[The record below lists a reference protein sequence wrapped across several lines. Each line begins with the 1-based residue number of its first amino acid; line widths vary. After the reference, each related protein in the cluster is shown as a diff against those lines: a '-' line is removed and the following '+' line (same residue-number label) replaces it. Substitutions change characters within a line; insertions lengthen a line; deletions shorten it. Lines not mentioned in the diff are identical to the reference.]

1 MESISGRSN
10 GGRPTGRQPTGE
22 SPDSP
27 GSPGSLGGGTFGG
40 RTFSRRWVLG
50 AGATT
55 LLTTGLTACGSGD
68 GSGGGGGTITA
79 MVYGDDA
86 VKVQTAAVGRFNKSA
101 ASKSAKGKVKLEK
114 VPGSDYSAKL
124 RTAMG
129 SPSAP
134 DVFFNWGGGSI
145 KAYQEANQ
153 LIDLTDTIEGDPVL
167 KGGFLPSVLAAGG
180 LGGRNYGIPMRGMQP
195 VILFYNKSVFAEHK
209 LQPPTTWAELQ
220 EINTKLK
227 AAKITPFALGGADT
241 WTELMW
247 LEYLVD
253 RIGGPEVFAKIQ
265 GGDASAWGDPA
276 VLKAA
281 ETVKEL
287 IDDGAF
293 GSKFSSVSYVNGG
306 APAVF
311 AKGKAAMHLMGSW
324 EYSTQLGK
332 FPSFAKNNL
341 GWCAFPTVEGGTGDI
356 RNVVGNPTNYWS
368 VNSRTQNKDAA
379 IAFLKDCAS
388 QAYAKALVANGD
400 IPTTANAAKLLEA
413 SPNPE
418 FAKFQ
423 YEMVEKAPAFTLS
436 WDQALGADIA
446 TPMLTEINKL
456 FVGKSSPSQFVS
468 ALKELK

>member
-1 MESISGRSN
+1 MEPNTSN
-10 GGRPTGRQPTGE
+10 
-22 SPDSP
+22 
-27 GSPGSLGGGTFGG
+27 GG

-55 LLTTGLTACGSGD
+55 LLTTGLTACGSSD
-68 GSGGGGGTITA
+68 STGSSGTVTA
-79 MVYGDDA
+79 FVYGDDA
-86 VKVQTAAVGRFNKSA
+86 TKVQVKAVTRFNASA
-101 ASKSAKGKVKLEK
+101 AAKKAKGRIKLEK
-114 VPGSDYSAKL
+114 VPGTDYPAKL

-129 SPSAP
+129 SPNAP

-153 LIDLTDTIEGDPVL
+153 LVDLTDTIKSDPVL
-167 KGGFLPSVLAAGG
+167 KSGFLPSVLAAGA
-180 LGGRNYGIPMRGMQP
+180 LKGRNYGIPMRGMQP
-195 VILFYNKSVFAEHK
+195 VILFYNKSVFAAQK
-209 LQPPTTWAELQ
+209 LQPPTTWAELLD
-220 EINTKLK
+220 INKKLK
-227 AAKITPFALGGADT
+227 AADITPFALGGADI
-241 WTELMW
+241 WPELMW

-253 RIGGPEVFAKIQ
+253 RIGGPEVFDRIKN
-265 GGDASAWGDPA
+265 GDASGWGDPA

-281 ETVKEL
+281 ETVKQL

-293 GSKFSSVSYVNGG
+293 GKGFSSVSYVNGG

-332 FPSFAKNNL
+332 FPDFAKTNL
-341 GWCAFPTVEGGTGDI
+341 GWAAFPKYEGGAGDI

-368 VNSRTQNKDAA
+368 VNARTGNKDAA
-379 IAFLKDCAS
+379 IAFLRDCAS
-388 QAYAKALVANGD
+388 EAYAKDLVANGD
-400 IPTTANAAKLLEA
+400 IPTTSNAEKLLDS

-423 YEMVEKAPAFTLS
+423 YQLVQQAPAFTLS
-436 WDQALGADIA
+436 WDQAVDPDVS

-456 FVGKSSPSQFVS
+456 FVGKSSPTQFVS
-468 ALKELK
+468 ALKGLK

>member
-10 GGRPTGRQPTGE
+10 GGQPTG
-22 SPDSP
+22 
-27 GSPGSLGGGTFGG
+27 GGLGG

-55 LLTTGLTACGSGD
+55 LLTTGLTACGSSD
-68 GSGGGGGTITA
+68 GSGGGSETIDAFT
-79 MVYGDDA
+79 YGDDA
-86 VKVQTAAVGRFNKSA
+86 VKVQAAAVDRFNKSA
-101 ASKSAKGKVKLEK
+101 AAKSAKGKVKLVK
-114 VPGSDYSAKL
+114 VPGADYTAKL

-145 KAYQEANQ
+145 RAYQEAKQ
-153 LIDLTDTIEGDPVL
+153 LLDLTDTIEGDPVL
-167 KGGFLPSVLAAGG
+167 KNGFLPAVLAAGD
-180 LGGRNYGIPMRGMQP
+180 LGGRHYGVPMRGMQP

-209 LQPPTTWAELQ
+209 LQPPTTWDELQ
-220 EINTKLK
+220 GINAKLK

-265 GGDASAWGDPA
+265 AGDSSAWGDPA

-281 ETVKEL
+281 ETIKEL
-287 IDDGAF
+287 IDDDVF

-332 FPSFAKNNL
+332 FPSFAKKNL

-368 VNSRTQNKDAA
+368 VNARTQNKDAA

-388 QAYAKALVANGD
+388 QTYAKALVANGD
-400 IPTTANAAKLLEA
+400 IPTTAGAAELLDA
-413 SPNPE
+413 SPNPQ
-418 FAKFQ
+418 FARFQ

-456 FVGKSSPSQFVS
+456 FVGQSSPSEFVS

>member
-1 MESISGRSN
+1 MESINGRSN
-10 GGRPTGRQPTGE
+10 GGQPTGA
-22 SPDSP
+22 
-27 GSPGSLGGGTFGG
+27 GTGGDAGADTGAGAGTGLAG

-50 AGATT
+50 AGATS
-55 LLTTGLTACGSGD
+55 LLTTGLTACGSSD
-68 GSGGGGGTITA
+68 GSGGGSSTLTA
-79 MVYGDDA
+79 FVYGDDA
-86 VKVQTAAVGRFNKSA
+86 VKVQQSAVERFNTSA
-101 ASKSAKGKVKLEK
+101 DARSTKGKVKLERI
-114 VPGSDYSAKL
+114 PGAEYPAKL

-134 DVFFNWGGGSI
+134 DIFYNWGSGSI
-145 KAYQEANQ
+145 KAYQDAKQ
-153 LIDLTDTIEGDPVL
+153 LVDLTDVIEGDPAL
-167 KGGFLPSVLAAGG
+167 KSGFLPSVLAAGG
-180 LGGRNYGIPMRGMQP
+180 LGGRQYGIPMRGMQP

-209 LQPPTTWAELQ
+209 LQPPTTWPELQ
-220 EINTKLK
+220 DINAKLK
-227 AAKITPFALGGADT
+227 AAKITPFALGGADI
-241 WTELMW
+241 WPELMW

-253 RIGGPEVFAKIQ
+253 RIGGPKVFARIQ
-265 GGDASAWGDPA
+265 EGDASGWGDPA

-293 GSKFSSVSYVNGG
+293 GTKFSSVSYTNGG

-332 FPSFAKNNL
+332 FPDFAKNNM
-341 GWCAFPTVEGGTGDI
+341 GWCAFPTVEGGTGDV

-368 VNSRTQNKDAA
+368 VNTRAENKDAA
-379 IAFLKDCAS
+379 IAFLKTCAS
-388 QAYAKALVANGD
+388 QTYAKALVANGD
-400 IPTTANAAKLLEA
+400 VPTTADAAELLAA
-413 SPNPE
+413 SPNPA
-418 FAKFQ
+418 FARFQ

-436 WDQALGADIA
+436 WDQAVGPDLS

-456 FVGKSSPSQFVS
+456 FVGKSSPSEFVS